1 MRNTI
6 ALFGGFALTVCA
18 HSAYAASV
26 TAQSGL
32 AFTSGGTCT
41 VTGNTANLGNF
52 SSTDTV
58 RTYVEKFG
66 STSSLSAPTASAVTL
81 ATVDCSNGLAYS
93 VAIAG
98 NRDDKAANVVRAG
111 QVSSD
116 VFSVVPQ
123 LTSVDST
130 SVTKMYI
137 HGADD
142 LSTYYGSGN
151 GKGQILSG
159 YWVISSPSD
168 ELLDQALDVGSY
180 SASATVTVNF

>member
-130 SVTKMYI
+130 SVTVRRQNIWLNWRRKLAECGLRLRVDIMRRSC
-137 HGADD
+137 G
-142 LSTYYGSGN
+142 
-151 GKGQILSG
+151 
-159 YWVISSPSD
+159 V
-168 ELLDQALDVGSY
+168 
-180 SASATVTVNF
+180 ASADARWSVV